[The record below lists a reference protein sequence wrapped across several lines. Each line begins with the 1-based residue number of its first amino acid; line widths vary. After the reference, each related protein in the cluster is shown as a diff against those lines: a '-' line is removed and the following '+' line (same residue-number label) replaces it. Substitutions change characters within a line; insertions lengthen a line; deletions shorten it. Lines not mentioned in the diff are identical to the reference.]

1 MKEYLYGRSRP
12 LLGMG
17 VELSGKRRA
26 HRDDE
31 KYEWTGHD
39 QLYSDTGGYLR
50 DRDTEVPFVFS
61 FN

>member
-1 MKEYLYGRSRP
+1 
-12 LLGMG
+12 MG